1 MAAPSPSALSSATV
15 SLPGVATC
23 SSLRVG
29 GSSAGPK
36 ATATSAAAAASL
48 TSSPAFRAFFS
59 GAIAGVVADSMLHP
73 LDVVN
78 LRMKIQNTPTPKY
91 ASVFRS
97 VQTILREEGIR
108 GYFGGLGTTMMCSP
122 VCAAT
127 YFGTYETLKAT
138 ALPHVAERNHSMV
151 FFLSGAASEVLVS
164 AITVPAEVIKS
175 RLQLGRNPNAAS
187 GGAIK
192 YTTNYR
198 GTAHAAL
205 SIVRSEGVRG
215 LYSGYSACL
224 SVDTFYS
231 AFSFL
236 FYETLKGKYK
246 QYVAVREQHERP
258 LTTMESLTMGSLAG
272 GGAAFI
278 TNPLDV
284 VTVRLMTQGKNKI
297 YHGLSHC
304 FRSIVAREGVMGL
317 WKGASCRT
325 FAVMP
330 QAGICFGVYETI
342 KHMLFDGELDD
353 FDVDDAL

>member
-1 MAAPSPSALSSATV
+1 MASSSSPTA
-15 SLPGVATC
+15 LPGVATC
-23 SSLRVG
+23 SSVRAG
-29 GSSAGPK
+29 GAA
-36 ATATSAAAAASL
+36 ATGAKATSAAVAALSL
-48 TSSPAFRAFFS
+48 SPASRAFFS
-59 GAIAGVVADSMLHP
+59 GAVAGVVADSMLHP

-78 LRMKIQNTPTPKY
+78 LRMKIQHAPTPKY
-91 ASVFRS
+91 ANIFRTIK
-97 VQTILREEGIR
+97 TILREEGVR

-127 YFGTYETLKAT
+127 YFGSYETIKAA
-138 ALPHVAERNHSMV
+138 ALPHVAERNHSVV
-151 FFLSGAASEVLVS
+151 FFLSGACSEALIS
-164 AITVPAEVIKS
+164 AISVPSEVIKS
-175 RLQLGRNPNAAS
+175 RLQLGRNPHAAS

-236 FYETLKGKYK
+236 FYETLKAQYK
-246 QYVAVREQHERP
+246 KRITARDGNERA
-258 LTTMESLTMGSLAG
+258 LSTVESLAMGSLAG

-284 VTVRLMTQGKNKI
+284 VTVRLMTQGKHKV
-297 YHGLSHC
+297 YDGLGHC
-304 FRSIVAREGVMGL
+304 FRTIAQREGVRGL

-330 QAGICFGVYETI
+330 QAGICFGVYETL
-342 KHMLFDGELDD
+342 KHWLFDGELED
-353 FDVDDAL
+353 FDLDDAL